1 MEHSTSENANWIRH
15 DTGRLCRSKVLHNRL
30 LLFSSFF
37 VGCRSPTMCVFP
49 LSPLP
54 LLHKEKTHMDDK
66 KNQHIDPRP
75 KRRKSKDNPYSL
87 FTVGIQHGSP
97 QYYVS
102 FKTTSGH
109 HVCMEIAQS
118 IFEALDKFELN
129 DLRYLNEIDNHYE
142 HSEMTEA
149 SLSKRAMHKPECF
162 DDTVLSRMQ
171 NERLK
176 KYIAMLPAIQRKRLV
191 MHYYGQF
198 TCKQL
203 AELDNCSVIAV
214 KKSLETARKNLKKLI
229 EGDIP
234 SSF

>member
-1 MEHSTSENANWIRH
+1 MNNPS
-15 DTGRLCRSKVLHNRL
+15 V
-30 LLFSSFF
+30 
-37 VGCRSPTMCVFP
+37 
-49 LSPLP
+49 
-54 LLHKEKTHMDDK
+54 
-66 KNQHIDPRP
+66 IDPRP

-87 FTVGIQHGSP
+87 FTVGMQHGSP

-102 FKTTSGH
+102 FKKTTGH
-109 HVCMEIAQS
+109 RVCLEIAQS

-142 HSEMTEA
+142 HSELTEA
-149 SLSKRAMHKPECF
+149 SLLKRAIRKPEGF

-171 NERLK
+171 NDRLK

-191 MHYYGQF
+191 IHYYGQF

-214 KKSLETARKNLKKLI
+214 KKSLETARKNLKNLSKGIYHLPFELGNIWGYHSLI
-229 EGDIP
+229 HTSESTEP
-234 SSF
+234 